1 MLFENALRENL
12 ITGRALL
19 NYVGKVLL
27 NYVQGDSGP
36 LHIVANIHHT

>member
-27 NYVQGDSGP
+27 NDPDKEIQGLCTSWHG
-36 LHIVANIHHT
+36 A